1 MHRTITLTFAI
12 LAFSTTALAVPPV
25 RPPQRAGLRPTA
37 TGMRP
42 PAPPPVPV
50 VPVQLVGLRV
60 GPDRLWNA
68 VHHALQRDAW
78 AALTACTTPE
88 APARGSVHVELVTP
102 ERGPRLVRVR
112 STGRPDAVLE
122 QCVRRAAARIVLPPR
137 EEDVAPA
144 TPVTNPPADAPTEP
158 SAAAED
164 VVSFDVAYGMPRLT
178 RR

>member
-1 MHRTITLTFAI
+1 MRRTVTLTFAI
-12 LAFSTTALAVPPV
+12 LASSATALAVPPG

-37 TGMRP
+37 AVMRP
-42 PAPPPVPV
+42 PSPPPAPV
-50 VPVQLVGLRV
+50 VPVQLAGLRV
-60 GPDRLWNA
+60 GPDRLWSA

-88 APARGSVHVELVTP
+88 ASARGSVHVELVTP
-102 ERGPRLVRVR
+102 ERGLRLVRVR
-112 STGRPDAVLE
+112 STGRPDAALE

-144 TPVTNPPADAPTEP
+144 TPVTAPPADAPTEP
-158 SAAAED
+158 AAAPED
-164 VVSFDVAYGMPRLT
+164 VVSFDVVYGLPRLT